1 MAPLAP
7 LREACLLFRPRRKTL
22 PFLRGMARA
31 ACCLA
36 GVTGSLDA
44 LAQETPLR
52 PALAD
57 AGLAGEFS
65 QDLPATT
72 QDLPAAPESGAANY
86 GKPKPPTQG
95 GKKPKKPQNLALP
108 PLAPYPTSAQAR
120 RAGRPGAPAD
130 SRAPSPTIAMPAPLP
145 QRPKPRREDDPF
157 APVGVDAGLLRLKLY
172 EETDLGANS
181 NPNVA
186 PQGSPQLRG
195 SGFLRQEIGANGQSD
210 WSSHAFAGDLRL
222 GYNDFFTAHSADAP
236 DGAGKFTTR
245 IDVARDTKINLDG
258 NFDLTT
264 QLPTSPNLYN
274 GGAPIVLNSR
284 PIIAD
289 YGGGIGATQD
299 FNRLA
304 LTLRGGAERTWW
316 QNAHFSDGSTQ
327 ELSRDSYDDYALSA
341 RAAYEWT
348 PGIKPFVQGVFDR
361 RLHDSLYDL
370 SGYERDSVGAAFS
383 AGSTFELTRL
393 LTGALAAGYADR
405 HYQDPRLANLRG
417 PVFDASLVWTATA
430 LTKVT
435 LRGATTLD
443 ETTVPGVSGAI
454 TRQGGIE
461 VSHALLRN
469 LTLTA
474 TGSWQNATYPGAN
487 PGIDQTLFQAGLRA
501 EYSLTRS
508 IVLKGAFTSQRM
520 ISSTPG
526 TDYTANIFL
535 VGLRLQQ

>member
-1 MAPLAP
+1 MAPMAP
-7 LREACLLFRPRRKTL
+7 LREACLLFRPRRETL
-22 PFLRGMARA
+22 LFLRGMAPVL
-31 ACCLA
+31 CCLA
-36 GVTGSLDA
+36 GVTESLHA
-44 LAQETPLR
+44 FAQESPLR
-52 PALAD
+52 PALTD
-57 AGLAGEFS
+57 AGLSDENPKI
-65 QDLPATT
+65 LPAPVT
-72 QDLPAAPESGAANY
+72 SGAAHY
-86 GKPKPPTQG
+86 GKPKPWAPG
-95 GKKPKKPQNLALP
+95 GKKPQNQALP
-108 PLAPYPTSAQAR
+108 PLTPYPTSAQAR
-120 RAGRPGAPAD
+120 RAARPGASSVAA
-130 SRAPSPTIAMPAPLP
+130 APSPTVAGPPPTIAMPAPLP
-145 QRPKPRREDDPF
+145 QRPKPRVEDDPF
-157 APVGVDAGLLRLKLY
+157 APVGVDAGPLRLKLY

-186 PQGSPQLRG
+186 PPGSPQLRG
-195 SGFLRQEIGANGQSD
+195 SVFVRQEIGASGQSD
-210 WSSHAFAGDLRL
+210 WSSHAFTGDLRL

-258 NFDLTT
+258 HFDLTT

-274 GGAPIVLNSR
+274 GGAPIILTSR
-284 PIIAD
+284 PMIAD
-289 YGGGIGATQD
+289 YGGGIGATQA
-299 FNRLA
+299 FNRLE
-304 LTLRGGAERTWW
+304 LTIRGGAERTWW

-327 ELSRDSYDDYALSA
+327 DLSRDSYDDYSLSA

-361 RLHDSLYDL
+361 RLHDSLTDL

-443 ETTVPGVSGAI
+443 ETTVAGVSGAI
-454 TRQGGIE
+454 TQRAGIE

-487 PGIDQTLFQAGLRA
+487 PGIAQTLFQAGLRA

-508 IVLKGAFTSQRM
+508 MVVKGSFTSQRM

-526 TDYTANIFL
+526 TDYTANIVM